1 MSSPI
6 LSAHLMMFCA
16 HRVQLITYLV
26 ATHNTF
32 TLSRSSFH
40 CDSCSV
46 AVLVC
51 WRWCSRY
58 LIRSC

>member
-16 HRVQLITYLV
+16 HRVQLITYVV

-32 TLSRSSFH
+32 TLSKSSFH
-40 CDSCSV
+40 CDS
-46 AVLVC
+46 
-51 WRWCSRY
+51 W
-58 LIRSC
+58 